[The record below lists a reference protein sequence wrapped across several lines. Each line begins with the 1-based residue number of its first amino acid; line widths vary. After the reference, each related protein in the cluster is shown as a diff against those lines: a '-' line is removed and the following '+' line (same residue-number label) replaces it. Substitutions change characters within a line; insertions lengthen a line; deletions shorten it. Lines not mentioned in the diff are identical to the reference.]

1 MKRPL
6 RILCV
11 ASGGG
16 HIEQI
21 LACMDAFAGCDVALG
36 FYGYP
41 SYDDFSH
48 PAVARLRPV
57 QFIGW
62 DWHGF
67 SLLLAANLFVGFFQ
81 WLWILAIERPDVV
94 FSTGA
99 EAAIAPIIVGK
110 CLLRSRTIF
119 LETASRKE
127 NPSKTG
133 KLVYPFC
140 DAFFVQAP
148 EMLKHYGPRARYV
161 GRLL

>member
-1 MKRPL
+1 VKRPL

-21 LACMDAFAGCDVALG
+21 LACAEAFAGCDVALSY
-36 FYGYP
+36 YGHP
-41 SYDDFSH
+41 CYDDFSN
-48 PAVARLRPV
+48 PGIARMRPV
-57 QFIGW
+57 KFIGY
-62 DWHGF
+62 HGIGM
-67 SLLLAANLFVGFFQ
+67 AANFLVGFFW
-81 WLWILAIERPDVV
+81 WLWVLASERPDVI

-99 EAAIAPIIVGK
+99 ELAIVPIIVGK
-110 CLLRSRTIF
+110 CLMRRRTIF

-127 NPSKTG
+127 NPSRTG

-140 DAFFVQAP
+140 DVFFVQAP
-148 EMLKHYGPRARYV
+148 ALLKHYGPKAKYA